1 MTAVSSIANGG
12 NLVQPRVVKSII
24 DSETGEK
31 TDIETKVKS
40 KTISKE
46 TSEKVLSM
54 MESVVSEGT
63 GKNAKVAG
71 YRIGGKT
78 GTSEDGVNTNKYV
91 TSFLGVAPIEN
102 PQVVLL
108 VTLYNPTGEGGHQG
122 GGVAAPVGG
131 QIFSEIL
138 PYLEV
143 SQGNKDE
150 VEQVEQVQ
158 VPNVEGLSIKEA
170 EKITKEVGLEISI
183 QNDSEEL
190 DRENTIIKEQ
200 SPREGVSVNK
210 GSKIFVEF

>member
-1 MTAVSSIANGG
+1 M
-12 NLVQPRVVKSII
+12 
-24 DSETGEK
+24 
-31 TDIETKVKS
+31 
-40 KTISKE
+40 
-46 TSEKVLSM
+46 
-54 MESVVSEGT
+54 
-63 GKNAKVAG
+63 
-71 YRIGGKT
+71 
-78 GTSEDGVNTNKYV
+78 
-91 TSFLGVAPIEN
+91 
-102 PQVVLL
+102 
-108 VTLYNPTGEGGHQG
+108 
-122 GGVAAPVGG
+122 
-131 QIFSEIL
+131 

-210 GSKIFVEF
+210 GSKIFVKF

>member
-1 MTAVSSIANGG
+1 M
-12 NLVQPRVVKSII
+12 
-24 DSETGEK
+24 
-31 TDIETKVKS
+31 
-40 KTISKE
+40 
-46 TSEKVLSM
+46 
-54 MESVVSEGT
+54 
-63 GKNAKVAG
+63 
-71 YRIGGKT
+71 
-78 GTSEDGVNTNKYV
+78 
-91 TSFLGVAPIEN
+91 
-102 PQVVLL
+102 
-108 VTLYNPTGEGGHQG
+108 
-122 GGVAAPVGG
+122 
-131 QIFSEIL
+131 